1 MGCFR
6 LETEYKLG
14 SRGAYGSHFFKM
26 NEYERKKELEKKIE
40 EEQEYLK
47 RYRNHNGDIIDS
59 LIKQNT
65 INLKDKIELLKAQIE
80 ERTKI
85 KDRILKDLNRED
97 MKLQGLINESK
108 FYKYDNSMT
117 SRRTSLEKQ
126 LLDIERE
133 KLKEEVNA
141 WKDVSK
147 LNQALQY
154 LIGKYSK
161 EKGKNRL
168 LSDYTNN
175 NHYQNGTYRG

>member
-1 MGCFR
+1 MD
-6 LETEYKLG
+6 EY
-14 SRGAYGSHFFKM
+14 
-26 NEYERKKELEKKIE
+26 RKKEIE
-40 EEQEYLK
+40 EEQKFLE
-47 RYRNHNGDIIDS
+47 RYMNHNGDIIDS
-59 LIKQNT
+59 LIKQNAL
-65 INLKDKIELLKAQIE
+65 NLKDKIELLKAQIE

-85 KDRILKDLNRED
+85 KDKILKDLNRED

-108 FYKYDNSMT
+108 FYKYDSSMT

-141 WKDVSK
+141 WKDTSK

-154 LIGKYSK
+154 LIGKYEK

-168 LSDYTNN
+168 LSDYNN
-175 NHYQNGTYRG
+175 ENGLYRG